1 MSGISYDA
9 TIDWIFDWCVW
20 FLIEVAPHLG
30 LTYEE
35 INIYMFII
43 IQPSLILLF
52 MILWWK
58 ERFMRTKHERSLRQ
72 FNTAVENH

>member
-1 MSGISYDA
+1 MSGLSYDVV
-9 TIDWIFDWCVW
+9 IDWIFDWCVW

-43 IQPSLILLF
+43 IQPGLILLF
-52 MILWWK
+52 MLLWWK
-58 ERFMRTKHERSLRQ
+58 ERFKRKGYERKSKHSLVQ
-72 FNTAVENH
+72 T